1 MPTFRHYPAVT
12 RLVAVVGV
20 GLVAVLAYRAYGW
33 PGLALAGGGLVMWAL
48 MHMTRMLLILRRT
61 ANRPVGTVASAVMLH
76 ARLHRGMTLLQVL
89 GLTRA
94 LGQRIGAQRG
104 SPRSTNGAMAQTPW
118 CAAPLATAVSRIGNC
133 CAPEAPCLAWR
144 RVGFSRVVKSAF
156 LRPRFQGNTP

>member
-1 MPTFRHYPAVT
+1 MPMPTFRHYPAVT

-94 LGQRIGAQRG
+94 LGQRIGAAEGQPEVYQWCDGADAVVRCTFG
-104 SPRSTNGAMAQTPW
+104 NGRLTHW
-118 CAAPLATAVSRIGNC
+118 EL
-133 CAPEAPCLAWR
+133 
-144 RVGFSRVVKSAF
+144 
-156 LRPRFQGNTP
+156 LRA